1 MATFTQVLRR
11 LREFKGLTQEELAKQ
26 LNITRTRLASYE
38 QGTREPDLEL
48 LEIIADYFNVN
59 MDFLLGR
66 ESSKTSNDWTQILK
80 LDEDWT
86 ENELKEIEAFK
97 EFLRMKRKTL

>member
-11 LREFKGLTQEELAKQ
+11 LREYKGLTQEELAKQ

-38 QGTREPDLEL
+38 QGTRQPDLEL

-66 ESSKTSNDWTQILK
+66 ESSASTSDWTHILK
-80 LDEDWT
+80 LDEDWS
-86 ENELKEIEAFK
+86 EDELKEIESFK
-97 EFLRMKRKTL
+97 EFLKMKRKVY